1 MPAEQQPSDLQ
12 ELIKLITEET
22 QAPESESPAA
32 AQEATQDASQ
42 RTPQGMPREAPR
54 GAALGPYAFGF
65 EYAGLPFRAEAVAG
79 AQPLVRLTADLGRL
93 PYSVE
98 GPELRRGLL
107 RLIAAS
113 QDLERGRLFLDQNSM
128 IRLQAQTAP
137 PGCSAG
143 DPVSVIATAVALLLD
158 FKPYLDLMAVLL
170 SHHERR
176 TPRRGAA

>member
-1 MPAEQQPSDLQ
+1 MPAEQQPNDLQ
-12 ELIKLITEET
+12 DLIKLITEET
-22 QAPESESPAA
+22 QVPECESPVA
-32 AQEATQDASQ
+32 AQEATLDASQ
-42 RTPQGMPREAPR
+42 RTPQGAPR
-54 GAALGPYAFGF
+54 AAALGPYAFGF

-93 PYSVE
+93 PYSIE

-137 PGCSAG
+137 PGCSAS

-158 FKPYLDLMAVLL
+158 FRPHLELMAELL
-170 SHHERR
+170 HRHEHRR
-176 TPRRGAA
+176 PSLGAA